1 MDKEDIKNLLQ
12 IIFLIIVI
20 IIAIVVGISVN
31 ILEVL
36 RDIKILSM

>member
-1 MDKEDIKNLLQ
+1 MDKEDVKNLLQ

-31 ILEVL
+31 ILGVL